1 MTSEQIIRVNDRYN
15 LDRACRSFARALDA
29 VSDRQESAVVTGKG
43 KTLMSINRTRAYT
56 VKMTVG
62 K

>member
-1 MTSEQIIRVNDRYN
+1 MTTKQIIRTSDQYN
-15 LDRACRSFARALDA
+15 LDKACRNFAKALDA
-29 VSDRQESAVVTGKG
+29 VSNRRESAVITGKG
-43 KTLMSINRTRAYT
+43 KTLISVNRTRAYT

>member
-1 MTSEQIIRVNDRYN
+1 MTSEQIIRVNDKVN
-15 LDRACRSFARALDA
+15 LDRACRNFAKSLDA
-29 VSDRQESAVVTGKG
+29 VSARHESTVISNKG
-43 KTLMSINRTRAYT
+43 KTLLSINRTKQAT

>member
-1 MTSEQIIRVNDRYN
+1 MSIDKIIRTDNLYR
-15 LDRACRSFARALDA
+15 LDRACRNLARALDA
-29 VSDRQESAVVTGKG
+29 VKDQHESEVISNKG
-43 KTLMSINRTRAYT
+43 KTLLTINRTRAYT

>member
-1 MTSEQIIRVNDRYN
+1 MTSEQIIRASDQYN
-15 LDRACRSFARALDA
+15 LDRACQSFARALDA
-29 VSDRQESAVVTGKG
+29 VSDRRESTVITSKG
-43 KTLMSINRTRAYT
+43 KTLISINRTRAYT